1 MAKSISLEDLVALND
16 EIAGL
21 VRAGVPLEI
30 GLAGW
35 GRDLPGELGKTA
47 SRLGEAVAQGQSLSE
62 SLAAQGDRI
71 PRVYAALVT
80 AGLRSGRLPAALE
93 SLTTTARNLAE
104 VRGAIGLAVL
114 YPLIL
119 VLLAY
124 GLFILLATTAISA
137 AVKLYEAPPPKLWSV
152 IAQLG
157 EFASSWIGLIP
168 PLVLL
173 FAAAIWWYRTRR
185 AVVLD
190 TGRSGR
196 WLRVVPAAGRVVER
210 ARSAALAE
218 ILGLLVEHQ
227 VPLHDAIV
235 LAAGCTADR
244 KLMQSADKAAEFLK
258 QGGTFEAGAQP
269 LEGFPPLV
277 AWLISAGGRE
287 QTFTALARHIA
298 GSYRRSI
305 RRDLDWLRIFLPIWL
320 VVVVGGIVVGLY
332 GVTFFLPY
340 SQLLEALAGHVSS
353 STLRIQP

>member
-1 MAKSISLEDLVALND
+1 MAESISLEDLVALND

-30 GLAGW
+30 GLSGW
-35 GRDLPGELGKTA
+35 GRDLPGELGRTA
-47 SRLGEAVAQGQSLSE
+47 SRLGEAVARGQSLSE
-62 SLAAQGDRI
+62 SIAAQGDRI
-71 PRVYAALVT
+71 PRVYSALVT

-93 SLTTTARNLAE
+93 SLTATARNLQE
-104 VRGAIGLAVL
+104 VRGAVGLAML

-124 GLFILLATTAISA
+124 GLFILVATTAISA
-137 AVKLYEAPPPKLWSV
+137 ALKLYEGPPPRLWST

-157 EFASSWIGLIP
+157 QAASSWMGLIP
-168 PLVLL
+168 PLVLIIVV
-173 FAAAIWWYRTRR
+173 AIWWRRTRR
-185 AVVLD
+185 AIVID
-190 TGRSGR
+190 TPAAAR
-196 WLRVVPAAGRVVER
+196 WLRVVPVAGRVVER

-258 QGGTFEAGAQP
+258 QGGTFDASAAP
-269 LEGFPPLV
+269 MEGFPPLV
-277 AWLISAGGRE
+277 VWLVSAGGRE
-287 QTFTALARHIA
+287 KAFASLARHV
-298 GSYRRSI
+298 GQSYRRAIS
-305 RRDLDWLRIFLPIWL
+305 RDLDWLRIFLPIWL
-320 VVVVGGIVVGLY
+320 IVLVGGIVVGVY